1 MITKK
6 DIEHMG
12 WLARIDLTDK
22 EKTEFTGQLN
32 SVLEYF
38 NTLDEVEADVSPTHH
53 VLGITN
59 VFREDIAKESLDQK
73 LVLKNVRKKE
83 GSYIKGPR
91 INP

>member
-12 WLARIDLTDK
+12 WLARIDLTDE
-22 EKTEFTGQLN
+22 EKVEFTGQLN

-38 NTLDEVEADVSPTHH
+38 NTLDEIKADVSPTHH
-53 VLGITN
+53 ILGITN
-59 VFREDIAKESLDQK
+59 VFRDDIAKESLNQK
-73 LVLKNVRKKE
+73 LVLKNVQKKE